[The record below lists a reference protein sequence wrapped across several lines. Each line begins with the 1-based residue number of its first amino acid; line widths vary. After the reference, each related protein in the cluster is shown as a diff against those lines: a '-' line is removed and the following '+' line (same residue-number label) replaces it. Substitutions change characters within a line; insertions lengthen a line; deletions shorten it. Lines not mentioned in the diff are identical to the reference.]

1 MPTPCC
7 IKPIAKI
14 IKIGDTQVGLT
25 GLETAFRNVFELK
38 IQDDEIIKNE
48 LLSQIIEFG
57 NYITQSRESDYKEA
71 LLREYKIF
79 CKIFEVKLKNGK

>member
-1 MPTPCC
+1 MPAPCC

-14 IKIGDTQVGLT
+14 LTIGDTQVGLT
-25 GLETAFRNVFELK
+25 GLETAIKNVIELK

-57 NYITQSRESDYKEA
+57 NYITKSRETVYKEA
-71 LLREYKIF
+71 LLREYNIF
-79 CKIFEVKLKNGK
+79 CKKYEEKLKNGK